1 MSEKKYRLVGGYWV
15 DSSMSIYVKVG
26 AGAWYEQTLA
36 ARFSDGFAYMS
47 ADGGG
52 TDILSRLVKLI
63 NDDAL
68 PAMGETGAVAITLNT
83 TTGII
88 TITWDDAG
96 AAGALQIKLEHP
108 TTPLT
113 NPTSYFLHN
122 ALRLTTTQASTITI
136 AGGGAGTV
144 TGTRC
149 HGYGLYPLRYLMSDL
164 SEYQARVSQAVPDQ
178 GQVQTLRS
186 AMLEL
191 YRLGIRTD
199 IAYPRAAL
207 FNEYHALVDFLDNA
221 ASGRPF
227 RVYPDKTVYT
237 AYADVSNPYGYRTW
251 VLDKDSASWR
261 PEPAVNNFYKVLD
274 VDLKCWQ
281 WVE

>member
-1 MSEKKYRLVGGYWV
+1 MTEKKYRLVGAYWI
-15 DSSMSIYVKVG
+15 DSSMSCYIKIG
-26 AGAWYEQTLA
+26 AGAWAEAPFTTAGSGGWYYMGSGGSEDLA
-36 ARFSDGFAYMS
+36 SMLYNTVAAAVALYPS
-47 ADGGG
+47 AD
-52 TDILSRLVKLI
+52 
-63 NDDAL
+63 
-68 PAMGETGAVAITLNT
+68 EAVFGSDPN
-83 TTGII
+83 TGIVFAE
-88 TITWDDAG
+88 WNG
-96 AAGALQIKLEHP
+96 AADLYIKFEHP

-122 ALRLTTTQASTITI
+122 ALRLTATQSSTLTVPLGNVTI
-136 AGGGAGTV
+136 YSS
-144 TGTRC
+144 RC

-237 AYADVSNPYGYRTW
+237 AYADASNPYGYRTW

>member
-1 MSEKKYRLVGGYWV
+1 MAEKKYRLAGSYYLSSDLAFYVRIGG
-15 DSSMSIYVKVG
+15 I
-26 AGAWYEQTLA
+26 GAWYQHSFTA
-36 ARFSDGFAYMS
+36 TAGWYYAS
-47 ADGGG
+47 ADGNA
-52 TDILSRLVKLI
+52 DDLFFVVLSDEI
-63 NDDAL
+63 NAAL
-68 PAMGETGAVAITLNT
+68 AGMAYAPSGAGIGHSVNM
-83 TTGII
+83 TTGIV
-88 TITWDDAG
+88 TVTWDDVA
-96 AAGALQIKLEHP
+96 QIEIKFEHP

-113 NPTSYFLHN
+113 NPNCYFLHN

-237 AYADVSNPYGYRTW
+237 AYADASNPYGYRTW

>member
-1 MSEKKYRLVGGYWV
+1 MSEKKYRLVGAYWV
-15 DSSMSIYVKVG
+15 SSENSIYYKIG
-26 AGAWYEQTLA
+26 AGAWTAMPLTFAGSGGWYYVSNDEAADDLIFNLEDAFLTELA
-36 ARFSDGFAYMS
+36 SIPYAGSLQR
-47 ADGGG
+47 
-52 TDILSRLVKLI
+52 
-63 NDDAL
+63 N
-68 PAMGETGAVAITLNT
+68 LNT
-83 TTGII
+83 TTGVLSFDW
-88 TITWDDAG
+88 TG
-96 AAGALQIKLEHP
+96 ADTLLLKFEHP

-113 NPTSYFLHN
+113 NPTSYFFHN
-122 ALRLTTTQASTITI
+122 ALRMTTTQSSTITF
-136 AGGGAGTV
+136 ASGSPTTV

-237 AYADVSNPYGYRTW
+237 AYADASNPYGYRTW

>member
-1 MSEKKYRLVGGYWV
+1 MAEKKYRLVGAYWV
-15 DSSMSIYVKVG
+15 DSGMSCYIRIA
-26 AGAWYEQTLA
+26 AGAWAEVPFTTAGNGGWYYCA
-36 ARFSDGFAYMS
+36 
-47 ADGGG
+47 ADGSAS
-52 TDILSRLVKLI
+52 DLI
-63 NDDAL
+63 QLIAATVNAGFVAY
-68 PAMGETGAVAITLNT
+68 PSTGLFEISIPSLT
-83 TTGII
+83 TVIVEAY
-88 TITWDDAG
+88 WDDDG
-96 AAGALQIKLEHP
+96 GVGSLQIKLEHP

-122 ALRLTTTQASTITI
+122 ALRLTTTQAGTITI
-136 AGGGAGTV
+136 AGGGSGSV

-227 RVYPDKTVYT
+227 RVYPDKTVFT
-237 AYADVSNPYGYRTW
+237 AYADASNPYGYRTW